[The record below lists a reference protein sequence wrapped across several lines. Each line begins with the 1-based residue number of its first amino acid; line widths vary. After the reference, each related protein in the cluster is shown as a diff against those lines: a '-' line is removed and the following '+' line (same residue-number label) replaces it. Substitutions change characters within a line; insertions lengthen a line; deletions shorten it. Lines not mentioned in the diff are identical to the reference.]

1 MPESKNKIIG
11 KYIIYLLVLVPSIT
25 EYLESGHFPDTPRD
39 FITDVV
45 MTLITVIIVVMYN
58 RRNQYI
64 ENLSL
69 TDPLTGIGNRR
80 RFDLDIQKAILRSR
94 RTNSDV
100 GLIFFDLDKFKEIND
115 KHGHKAGDNVLIE
128 FADKLTR
135 FSRKGTD
142 YCYRFGGDEF
152 AVLLTDINNEDVDA
166 VSNRIDE
173 RLENIVYTNLP
184 YGLSASK
191 GVVFYSKDESHQQ
204 FLKRADDA
212 MYQIKSSGRFNTG
225 HHNKEITDP
234 DPITQSKHESLK
246 EAGPLGL

>member
-1 MPESKNKIIG
+1 MG
-11 KYIIYLLVLVPSIT
+11 KYFIYLLVLVPSIT

-45 MTLITVIIVVMYN
+45 MTLITVFVVVMYN
-58 RRNQYI
+58 KRNQYI

-80 RFDLDIQKAILRSR
+80 RFDQDIQKAILRSK

-115 KHGHKAGDNVLIE
+115 KHGHKAGDHVLIE

-152 AVLLTDINNEDVDA
+152 AVILTDINNEDIDT

-173 RLENIVYTNLP
+173 HLENVVYTNLP
-184 YGLSASK
+184 YRLSASK
-191 GVVFYSKDESHQQ
+191 GVVFYNREESHQQ

-212 MYQIKSSGRFNTG
+212 MYQIKISGKFNTG
-225 HHNKEITDP
+225 HHNKKLTGSDP
-234 DPITQSKHESLK
+234 FAQSKHDSLK
-246 EAGPLGL
+246 EADPLEL

>member
-1 MPESKNKIIG
+1 MG
-11 KYIIYLLVLVPSIT
+11 KYIIYLLILIPSIT
-25 EYLESGHFPDTPRD
+25 EYLESGRFPDTPRD

-58 RRNQYI
+58 RRTQYI

-80 RFDLDIQKAILRSR
+80 RFDLDIQKAIMRSQ

-115 KHGHKAGDNVLIE
+115 KHGHKAGDNVLVE
-128 FADKLTR
+128 FADKLTK

-152 AVLLTDINNEDVDA
+152 AVILTDINNEDVDA

-173 RLENIVYTNLP
+173 HLEKVVYTNLP
-184 YGLSASK
+184 YDLSASK
-191 GVVFYSKDESHQQ
+191 GVVFYNREESHQQ

-225 HHNKEITDP
+225 HPNKELTDS
-234 DPITQSKHESLK
+234 DPIAQSKHESLK